1 MGSMDLANLSYF
13 TLGTT
18 KYIVFIVL
26 MKYIII
32 VNSQGIYNILSTVLQ
47 SLYDVG
53 INRSLSIIE
62 HYIA

>member
-1 MGSMDLANLSYF
+1 METMDFANLSYF

-18 KYIVFIVL
+18 KYMVFIVL
-26 MKYIII
+26 MKYIIR